1 MSEPIPSATV
11 VLLRDTPSGLKV
23 LLLRRNSEI
32 AYGGSWVFPGGRI
45 DAHESAAA
53 GSDTLQAAKL
63 AAVRETK
70 EEAGIVIGES
80 DLIYLS
86 HWTTPVIR
94 PKRFSTWFF
103 LAPVAGKEVQ
113 IDGGE
118 IHAFEWHTPNSALT
132 AQRAGKIELPPPTFV
147 TLAQIEPFV
156 TVTAAVEHFANCSP
170 LQIQP
175 LVIKTPEAVIYL
187 YNGDAGYNSS
197 NPEQPGARHR
207 LVQKGAVD
215 WQYTQSD

>member
-1 MSEPIPSATV
+1 MAEPIPSATV

-45 DAHESAAA
+45 DESEIA
-53 GSDTLQAAKL
+53 STEKDSLQAAKL
-63 AAVRETK
+63 AAVRETY
-70 EEAGIVIGES
+70 EEAGIRIGAS
-80 DLIYLS
+80 DLVYFS

-103 LAPVAGKEVQ
+103 LAPVTEKAVQ

-118 IHAFEWHTPNSALT
+118 IHEYEWRTPASALD
-132 AQRAGKIELPPPTFV
+132 AQREGKIELPPPTFV
-147 TLAQIEPFV
+147 TLMQIKPFSEV
-156 TVTAAVEHFANCSP
+156 SQALNHFSRCEP

-175 LVIKTPEAVIYL
+175 QVIKTESGIVYL
-187 YNGDAGYNSS
+187 YNDDAGYAHQ
-197 NPEQPGARHR
+197 NPDITGRRHR
-207 LVQKGAVD
+207 LVQPGGGE
-215 WQYTQSD
+215 WQYIVEP